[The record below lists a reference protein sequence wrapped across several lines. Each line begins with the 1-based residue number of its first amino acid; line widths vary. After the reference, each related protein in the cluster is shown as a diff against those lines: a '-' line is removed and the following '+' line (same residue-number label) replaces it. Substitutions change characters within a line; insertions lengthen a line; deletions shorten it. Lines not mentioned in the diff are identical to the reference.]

1 LESSDIVGILYYNAH
16 RIRGKAM
23 LVSLTV
29 EQSRAGRGLLN
40 WNQNQLAD
48 AANIGRATI
57 RRFEAGRRTPIPNN
71 LAAIRRALEDA
82 GVEFI
87 PAKAGKGVGVRLRK
101 DQEQ

>member
-1 LESSDIVGILYYNAH
+1 MP
-16 RIRGKAM
+16 KT
-23 LVSLTV
+23 LTV
-29 EQSRAGRGLLN
+29 EQSRAARGLVN

-71 LAAIRRALEDA
+71 LAAIRRALEAA

-87 PAKAGKGVGVRLRK
+87 PARNGKGVGVRLREDK
-101 DQEQ
+101 

>member
-1 LESSDIVGILYYNAH
+1 MTLKG
-16 RIRGKAM
+16 
-23 LVSLTV
+23 LTV

-48 AANIGRATI
+48 AADIGRATI

-87 PAKAGKGVGVRLRK
+87 PARNGKGVGVRLR
-101 DQEQ
+101 EG

>member
-1 LESSDIVGILYYNAH
+1 MPNG
-16 RIRGKAM
+16 
-23 LVSLTV
+23 LTV

-71 LAAIRRALEDA
+71 LAAIRAALEAA

-87 PAKAGKGVGVRLRK
+87 PAKNGKGVGVRLREDRNNDPRTIK
-101 DQEQ
+101 TATGWHSRLF